1 MLLFLWLRICHHLVA
16 QVVSSHKHQNRKSE
30 ALRRQTSR
38 HTHTQLYCAIPMFS
52 FSPHSW
58 FLKPTYPL
66 CWLLHSSCLF
76 RNMTPQMS
84 DLDDLT
90 LSIEGRTVDN
100 HHLREHPYWCPPDS
114 SDTQQTSQ
122 ISLKK
127 RWQWLNAQAEDFNA
141 ILCAGA
147 QDMGDFWSRDEK
159 WLMSH
164 SSFCKNEMV
173 TQSAIGML

>member
-1 MLLFLWLRICHHLVA
+1 
-16 QVVSSHKHQNRKSE
+16 
-30 ALRRQTSR
+30 
-38 HTHTQLYCAIPMFS
+38 
-52 FSPHSW
+52 
-58 FLKPTYPL
+58 
-66 CWLLHSSCLF
+66 
-76 RNMTPQMS
+76 MTPQMS